1 MLTQNKLGF
10 KVVPRKRYFKVD
22 LETLD
27 GMEFK
32 MGEKYLTVASST
44 LPSVKEGDRLV
55 MVGTRGT
62 KRCKEEVVKGIFK
75 GEVEDNGSSALVF
88 KANDD
93 DRDGVVFYARAKD
106 AVEEGEDE
114 DLDDEV
120 GGMGGEEE
128 EEEGLE
134 DEIVRKKRKIFIDDE
149 DMEDVFEKEEEKE
162 EEVGEGGEGGGV
174 EKEVVKEAELKKIG
188 DGDEEMPAVPDPVQI
203 TQSQSTVKTI
213 KKMAPPSSVE
223 EALAQ
228 VNIMKS
234 LADACERHS
243 LASVFEDS
251 AEFAIPMLGGKW
263 AGFGEE
269 LENSTDNMVT
279 GKDLKGKLKNDRKT
293 PGSEVIFDKGWG
305 AYYGGGECFVQRDVT
320 GLRAALG
327 GAGRIRWD
335 RYQREAREEEEG
347 EEGDGGE
354 AAVAA
359 VAVEGEGAATEGE
372 GRSTLRK

>member
-120 GGMGGEEE
+120 GGMGGDFERVLI
-128 EEEGLE
+128 EGMCLFKLIRYTLYTE
-134 DEIVRKKRKIFIDDE
+134 NPINLATKI
-149 DMEDVFEKEEEKE
+149 
-162 EEVGEGGEGGGV
+162 
-174 EKEVVKEAELKKIG
+174 
-188 DGDEEMPAVPDPVQI
+188 
-203 TQSQSTVKTI
+203 
-213 KKMAPPSSVE
+213 
-223 EALAQ
+223 
-228 VNIMKS
+228 
-234 LADACERHS
+234 
-243 LASVFEDS
+243 
-251 AEFAIPMLGGKW
+251 
-263 AGFGEE
+263 
-269 LENSTDNMVT
+269 
-279 GKDLKGKLKNDRKT
+279 DLK
-293 PGSEVIFDKGWG
+293 
-305 AYYGGGECFVQRDVT
+305 
-320 GLRAALG
+320 
-327 GAGRIRWD
+327 
-335 RYQREAREEEEG
+335 
-347 EEGDGGE
+347 
-354 AAVAA
+354 
-359 VAVEGEGAATEGE
+359 
-372 GRSTLRK
+372 